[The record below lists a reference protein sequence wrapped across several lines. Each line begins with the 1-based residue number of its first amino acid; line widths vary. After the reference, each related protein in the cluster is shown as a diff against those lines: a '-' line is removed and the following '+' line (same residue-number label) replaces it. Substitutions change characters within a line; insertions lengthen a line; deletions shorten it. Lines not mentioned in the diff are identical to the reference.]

1 MRDLDRHHCQDHSGK
16 MVGHCPTPGG
26 GHIAPLR
33 AEALRARRRRQVRL
47 PRFRRSGGTRRYAA
61 LTNTPARLGRGPSSV
76 PGILLPGKT
85 IGTYRKDGGKAS
97 WALLG
102 PASRLRFFRGT
113 LFDMTLDTGTSIA
126 TWAAFG
132 VAVVTVIAGV
142 VTWAVGQHRSQNDED
157 AGLKASTADSSWR
170 VTVLALFGV
179 TVTLAALAVL
189 SATRTNTA
197 GHFSTT
203 DVFTDLAGAGAL
215 LSGVG
220 TMLVFAAGYWGR
232 RKRSNQQTNAE
243 VLNRAIAR
251 IDHSLTPEDIHALA
265 DLARA
270 VNGSED
276 SAKEESRAK
285 LFWAGPPR
293 RP

>member
-1 MRDLDRHHCQDHSGK
+1 M
-16 MVGHCPTPGG
+16 
-26 GHIAPLR
+26 A
-33 AEALRARRRRQVRL
+33 
-47 PRFRRSGGTRRYAA
+47 
-61 LTNTPARLGRGPSSV
+61 
-76 PGILLPGKT
+76 
-85 IGTYRKDGGKAS
+85 
-97 WALLG
+97 
-102 PASRLRFFRGT
+102 
-113 LFDMTLDTGTSIA
+113 LDTGTSIA
-126 TWAAFG
+126 AWAAFG

-142 VTWAVGQHRSQNDED
+142 VTWAVGQHRSQSNED
-157 AGLKASTADSSWR
+157 AGPKASTADSSWR

-270 VNGSED
+270 VHGSED
-276 SAKEESRAK
+276 SAKEDKPREIVLGGTPATTVNPPANGKAEAQPQQVTLVYDGEPGPDQETLKASNRGSR
-285 LFWAGPPR
+285 R
-293 RP
+293 RRLGRRGTNHQG